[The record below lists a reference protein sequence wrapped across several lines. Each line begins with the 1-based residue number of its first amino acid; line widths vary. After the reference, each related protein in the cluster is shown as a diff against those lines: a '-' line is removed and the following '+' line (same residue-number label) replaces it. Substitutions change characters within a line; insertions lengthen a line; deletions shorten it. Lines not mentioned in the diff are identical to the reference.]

1 MKNSHRIRI
10 GPAGWSYT
18 DWEKVVYPPHGSQ
31 FDHLAYLA
39 SFFDTIEINSPF
51 YRIPPP
57 THAKSW
63 VRRVADNPDFNF
75 TTKVFRGFTHEKAE
89 LVDADVTAFRNYLDP
104 LMDAGRLGAILLQFP
119 WSFKNTPESRE
130 KLDGAVRRLRRAT
143 RRRWKCAT
151 PRFRTR
157 SSRASSTSTTCRWV
171 NVDQPLFHDSVKPAD
186 TVTGPLAYVRFHGRN
201 YEKWFAHEESWERYN
216 YLYSKEE
223 LEPWVGAHRD
233 DGARARTTYVIT
245 NNHFRGQAI
254 VNAGDL
260 EEVAR
265 PAGAVAAT
273 AERGLRRSRPLKRKA
288 RVKRQ
293 TGRSARSAVPAGS
306 CSGRRRRLRSRAA

>member
-1 MKNSHRIRI
+1 LKNIKSASVR
-10 GPAGWSYT
+10 PAGAT
-18 DWEKVVYPPHGSQ
+18 PIGRNVVYPPHGSK

-63 VRRVADNPDFNF
+63 VRRVADNPDFKF
-75 TTKVFRGFTHEKAE
+75 TTKIFRGFTHDKSGARRSR
-89 LVDADVTAFRNYLDP
+89 TTWQAFRNYLDP
-104 LMDAGRLGAILLQFP
+104 LMDAGRLGAMLLQFP

-130 KLDGAVRRLRRAT
+130 KLTRSSARST
-143 RRRWKCAT
+143 TIRRRSKCGT
-151 PRFRTR
+151 RRFRTR
-157 SSRASSTSTTCRWV
+157 SSRLPREHDVGWV

-186 TVTGPLAYVRFHGRN
+186 AVTGPVAYARFHGRN

-223 LEPWVGAHRD
+223 LEPWVDRIETMAQEKE
-233 DGARARTTYVIT
+233 TYVVT

-254 VNAGDL
+254 VNAGEL
-260 EEVAR
+260 EGVAR
-265 PAGAVAAT
+265 SGPNGSRGNQSRAAAV
-273 AERGLRRSRPLKRKA
+273 ERGVRRA
-288 RVKRQ
+288 RAAA
-293 TGRSARSAVPAGS
+293 TGRSLRSAARGAS
-306 CSGRRRRLRSRAA
+306 RSDRRLRLRW